1 MRKNVFII
9 IICGLL
15 MSIPEISS
23 GDETR
28 GVYISGSAGMAYLRN
43 SDVTSDDIPQLS
55 GEVKSDMGFACGG
68 ALGYDFGN
76 IRFEGEVAY
85 QQNDFD
91 EGKLNLTSG
100 LEFPLSGDSSSLTFL
115 GNLYYDF
122 TNESPFSFFLT
133 AGAGASKV
141 DIDDFNV
148 RGLTAQGYSDDDT
161 VFAYQAGAGVGF
173 DITKNVNFF
182 VKYRYLGTSD
192 LDLQFDGVKVET
204 DYSSHNIYAG
214 IRITFLGQN

>member
-15 MSIPEISS
+15 MSIPEISP
-23 GDETR
+23 GGEAR
-28 GVYISGSAGMAYLRN
+28 GVYISASAGMAYLGN
-43 SDVTSDDIPQLS
+43 SDITFDDIPQLS

-76 IRFEGEVAY
+76 IRLEGEVAY

-91 EGKLNLTSG
+91 EGKTNLTSG
-100 LEFPLSGDSSSLTFL
+100 LEFPLTGDSSSLAFL
-115 GNLYYDF
+115 CNGYYDF
-122 TNESPFSFFLT
+122 TNESPFSFFIT
-133 AGAGASKV
+133 GGIGAAKV
-141 DIDDFNV
+141 EINDINIPGSGV
-148 RGLTAQGYSDDDT
+148 PGYSDDDT
-161 VFAYQAGAGVGF
+161 VFAYQGGAGVGY
-173 DITKNVNFF
+173 DINRNINFF
-182 VKYRYLGTSD
+182 IKYRYLGTSD